1 MSLSKFFHNP
11 KYIEKAAEYDFIKGQ
26 EFFGNLAYGYLSE
39 HKDYYSLI
47 ESNLKYFGLP
57 CDNDAVEN
65 SVKHIGY
72 HYHEKFL
79 SFIKEP
85 EFYPEFHKRI
95 IKSDDVIDE
104 ILQNQKEKQAT
115 VILATHFGAM
125 ALIAGVLNSCKM
137 DISSIYRF
145 PSEEFKN
152 LMISKGLNIIKTLGY
167 GRTKLFE
174 VDKQPMMMIGSV
186 LGEGETFFSVLDEHT
201 PFSVDVNFLGK
212 TITGGAGIDQIINF
226 MGKDEIKLY
235 FTIMVRVENNYKLDL
250 HRIDLNRNNYIQEM
264 FNIYEKYVLEHY
276 EQWFFLQE
284 VHENMP
290 EHS

>member
-11 KYIEKAAEYDFIKGQ
+11 KYIGKAAEYDFIKGQ
-26 EFFGNLAYGYLSE
+26 EFFGNLALGYLSE

-85 EFYPEFHKRI
+85 EFYLEFNKRI

-115 VILATHFGAM
+115 VILSTHFGAM
-125 ALIAGVLNSCKM
+125 ALIVGVLSSCKM
-137 DISSIYRF
+137 DISSIIRF

-152 LMISKGLNIIKTLGY
+152 LIISKGLNIIETLGY
-167 GRTKLFE
+167 GHIKFFE
-174 VDKQPMMMIGSV
+174 ADKQPIPKITSG
-186 LGEGETFFSVLDEHT
+186 LEKGETFFSVLDEHT
-201 PFSVDVNFLGK
+201 PFSIDVNFFGK
-212 TITGGAGIDQIINF
+212 TITGGAGIDQIIDF
-226 MGKDEIKLY
+226 IGRDKIKVY
-235 FTIMVRVENNYKLDL
+235 FTIMVRVENNYKLNL
-250 HRIDLNRNNYIQEM
+250 HRIDLNSDNYIQEM